1 MMARKQRGI
10 YEKVPGSDVWW
21 IRFADST
28 GRIRREKA
36 GMKSAAVAAYEK
48 RKTQV
53 REGKF
58 FPEKAK
64 RSRQVWFEEIARDA
78 LDYSRGNKGRESFR
92 NDRWNMALL
101 SEWFKDRLAS
111 EVTPQEIERRLAG
124 LSEAGRTPATVNR
137 YWALLSL
144 TYSLAVR
151 NKKVSASPVSLVRRR
166 KENNERVRF
175 LSDLEE
181 TTLREQICTDFPERE
196 PEFDLALHTGLR
208 RGEQFRL
215 RRQDVDLNLGVITI
229 PRSKHGKKRHVPI
242 NDVARSALERL
253 LSAAPGVY
261 IVPGLEG
268 PRHRDS
274 QRWLEECIDA
284 AKIPDFHW
292 HDLRHTFASRLVMR
306 GVDLRTVQELMGH
319 KTISMTVRYAHPSP
333 AHLLDA
339 VNRLTEGPTDTST
352 DTSTLEMVVVGR
364 PAAA

>member
-1 MMARKQRGI
+1 MARRQRGL
-10 YEKVPGSDVWW
+10 YEKVPGSGVWW
-21 IRFADST
+21 IRYADST

-36 GMKSAAVAAYEK
+36 GMKSAALAAYGK
-48 RKTQV
+48 RETQV

-78 LDYSRGNKGRESFR
+78 LDYSRGNKGHESFR

-111 EVTPQEIERRLAG
+111 EITAQEIERRLAE
-124 LSEAGRTPATVNR
+124 LSEAGRAPATVNR

-151 NKKVSASPVSLVRRR
+151 NKKVPASPVSSVRRR

-175 LSDLEE
+175 LSDSEE
-181 TTLREQICTDFPERE
+181 TTLREHICANFPERE
-196 PEFDLALHTGLR
+196 PEFDLALHTGMR

-215 RRQDVDLNLGVITI
+215 RRQDVDISLGVITI

-242 NDVARSALERL
+242 NDVARSAIERL
-253 LSAAPGVY
+253 LSATTGVY

-319 KTISMTVRYAHPSP
+319 KTISMTVRYAHLSP

-339 VNRLTEGPTDTST
+339 VSRLTERPTDTTT
-352 DTSTLEMVVVGR
+352 DTGTLERVSVDR
-364 PAAA
+364 SAAA